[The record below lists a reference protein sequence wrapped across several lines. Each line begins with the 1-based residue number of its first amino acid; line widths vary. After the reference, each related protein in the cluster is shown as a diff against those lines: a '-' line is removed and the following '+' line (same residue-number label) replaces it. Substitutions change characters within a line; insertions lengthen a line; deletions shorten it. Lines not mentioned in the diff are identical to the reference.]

1 MTDFDVIVL
10 GAGPAGAAA
19 AAEARALGLSVA
31 LVDRAAFPRDKLCGG
46 GVTGRAQKII
56 GQVFG
61 SFPDVPHLDCHGA
74 RFMAGARELGRLDG
88 LPAIRMVMRRSFD
101 AGLRDIAL
109 ARGAVPFTGR
119 AVLDGTSLTLAEGR
133 IAGRVLIGADG
144 VHSAVGRALH
154 GRAYD
159 PAHIGFALEVELTGP
174 PPADAVAEIDLGGP
188 IGGYGWSFPKL
199 DSLTLGTGGLER
211 ANPALRQDF
220 DRWLQAR
227 DATGLKVKGHHLPG
241 GERRPDP
248 GRGAVLLAGDAAGLV
263 DPLTGEGIAWAI
275 HSGALAARAA
285 AQALAADR
293 PETAAARYLPLIRPV
308 QDEIA
313 RARRIVRLVQHPW
326 LRGRFHAALA
336 RNPALQR
343 RFMALLAG
351 EIDYKDTSLLRM
363 AGRMLG
369 LRR

>member
-19 AAEARALGLSVA
+19 AAEARAQGLSVA

-46 GVTGRAQKII
+46 GVTGRAQRVI
-56 GQVFG
+56 GRVFG
-61 SFPDVPHLDCHGA
+61 TFPKVPYLDCHGV
-74 RFMAGARELGRLDG
+74 RFMAGLRELGRMDG

-101 AGLRDIAL
+101 AGLRDLAL

-119 AVLDGTSLTLAEGR
+119 ATLDGTSLILAGGR
-133 IAGRVLIGADG
+133 ISGRVLIGADG
-144 VHSAVGRALH
+144 VSSVVGRALH
-154 GRAYD
+154 GRAFD
-159 PAHIGFALEVELTGP
+159 PAHIGLALEVELPGP
-174 PPADAVAEIDLGGP
+174 PPPDAVAEIDLAGP
-188 IGGYGWSFPKL
+188 LGGYGWSFPKL
-199 DSLTLGTGGLER
+199 DSLTLGIGGVER
-211 ANPALRQDF
+211 TNPAMRQDF
-220 DRWLQAR
+220 DRWLLLRGGA
-227 DATGLKVKGHHLPG
+227 GLKVKGHHLPG
-241 GERRPDP
+241 GERRPAP

-285 AQALAADR
+285 AAALASGR
-293 PETAAARYLPLIRPV
+293 PETAAAQYLPQIRPL

-336 RNPALQR
+336 RNPNLQR

-363 AGRMLG
+363 AARMTG
-369 LRR
+369 LRC